1 MQVAQERTF
10 PKLLGTR
17 SRHPSLRDVPCD
29 TSKPNRL
36 IRQFLARRGIPSV
49 SLLEDFRTHFGA
61 DARPGFFTLD
71 IHLAPA
77 GHELAAAVMER
88 GLRDLHLV
96 P

>member
-1 MQVAQERTF
+1 M
-10 PKLLGTR
+10 
-17 SRHPSLRDVPCD
+17 
-29 TSKPNRL
+29 
-36 IRQFLARRGIPSV
+36 

-61 DARPGFFTLD
+61 GARPGFFTLD